1 MKISAVVP
9 VFNSEESLP
18 ELVERLEGALALAAD
33 AYELILVNDG
43 SPDGSWK
50 AIEALARRH
59 PNVRGFNLSR
69 NFGQHNALLCG
80 VRAARYETVVTLDDD
95 LQNPPEELPRLL
107 AALNEHD
114 VVYGVP
120 AKMQH
125 GLFRNM
131 ASRLTKFTLR
141 TSMGVKSAPD
151 VSAFRVFRRD
161 IRDAFV
167 DFRGSY
173 VSLDVLLT
181 WGTTNF
187 GSVTVAHDER
197 KYGRSNYTLRKL
209 VVHAINM
216 TTGFSTLPLRLASL
230 IGFAFTLFGIAVL
243 IYVIG
248 RFVLSGLQSIPGFPF
263 LASIIAIFAGAQLFA
278 LGIIGEYLARVYTR
292 TMERPTYA
300 VRQSTDKLDANRV
313 AASG

>member
-9 VFNSEESLP
+9 VFNSAESLP
-18 ELVERLEGALALAAD
+18 ELVERLEATLALAAD
-33 AYELILVNDG
+33 AHEVILVDDG
-43 SPDGSWK
+43 SRDASWQ
-50 AIEALARRH
+50 AIESLARLH
-59 PNVRGFNLSR
+59 PNTHGINLAR

-95 LQNPPEELPRLL
+95 LQNPPEELPLLL
-107 AALNEHD
+107 AALEHHD

-120 AKMQH
+120 ARMQH
-125 GLFRNM
+125 GLLRNL
-131 ASRLTKFTLR
+131 ASKLTKFTLR
-141 TSMGVKSAPD
+141 TSMGVKSAPE
-151 VSAFRVFRRD
+151 VSAFRAFRRD
-161 IRDAFV
+161 IRDAFE

-187 GSVTVAHDER
+187 GSVSVAHDER
-197 KYGRSNYTLRKL
+197 RYGRSNYTLRKL
-209 VVHAINM
+209 IVHAINM

-230 IGFAFTLFGIAVL
+230 IGFAFTLFGMAVL
-243 IYVIG
+243 VYVIG
-248 RFVLSGLQSIPGFPF
+248 RFALSGLHSIPGFPF

-292 TMERPTYA
+292 TIERPTYA
-300 VRQSTDKLDANRV
+300 VRQATDELDASR
-313 AASG
+313 AANG

>member
-9 VFNSEESLP
+9 VFNSAESLP
-18 ELVERLEGALALAAD
+18 ELVERLEATLALAAD
-33 AYELILVNDG
+33 AHEVILVDDG
-43 SPDGSWK
+43 SRDASWQ
-50 AIEALARRH
+50 AIESLARLH
-59 PNVRGFNLSR
+59 PNTHGINLAR

-95 LQNPPEELPRLL
+95 LQNPPEELPLLL
-107 AALNEHD
+107 AALEHHD

-120 AKMQH
+120 ARMQH
-125 GLFRNM
+125 GLFRNL
-131 ASRLTKFTLR
+131 ASTLTKFTLR

-151 VSAFRVFRRD
+151 VSAFRAFRRD
-161 IRDAFV
+161 IRDAFE

-187 GSVTVAHDER
+187 GSVSVAHDER
-197 KYGRSNYTLRKL
+197 RYGRSNYTLRKL
-209 VVHAINM
+209 IVHAINM

-230 IGFAFTLFGIAVL
+230 IGFAFTLFGMAVL
-243 IYVIG
+243 VYVIG
-248 RFVLSGLQSIPGFPF
+248 RFALSGLHSIPGFPF

-292 TMERPTYA
+292 TIERPTYA
-300 VRQSTDKLDANRV
+300 VRQATDELDASR
-313 AASG
+313 AANG